1 MAFRHYKQRAM
12 WEAQIQ
18 DKGKID
24 GAYLLLKR
32 FKNRLKLFDQAL
44 EHMNK
49 SKLERHEFDVIKET
63 LNKNTATTIFND
75 MQKMLDHTVIHLT
88 GKLD

>member
-1 MAFRHYKQRAM
+1 MH
-12 WEAQIQ
+12 
-18 DKGKID
+18 
-24 GAYLLLKR
+24 
-32 FKNRLKLFDQAL
+32 
-44 EHMNK
+44 K